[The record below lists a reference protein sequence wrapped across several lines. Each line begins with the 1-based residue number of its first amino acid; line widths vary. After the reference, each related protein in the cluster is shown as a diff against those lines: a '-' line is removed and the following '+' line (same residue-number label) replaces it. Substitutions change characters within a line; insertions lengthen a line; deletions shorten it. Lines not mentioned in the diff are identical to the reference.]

1 MTTQEHI
8 KARAYQIWESQGRP
22 LGRDLDHWTQAE
34 TEMLGDPAPATDA
47 ITAAEVAAAEPVAD
61 PKCSV
66 PRPRMAK
73 AP

>member
-47 ITAAEVAAAEPVAD
+47 ITAAEPVAD
-61 PKCSV
+61 PKRSA

>member
-47 ITAAEVAAAEPVAD
+47 IAAAEPVPD
-61 PKCSV
+61 PTRSA
-66 PRPRMAK
+66 PRPRISK